1 MTLTT
6 RPLIIFDLDGTLA
19 ETAEDILASVNHV
32 TAPYG
37 VEPLTMS
44 EHRALVG
51 FGGRH
56 LIKEAFKGTKRA
68 LNAADLEIL
77 FLDFIVRYEANV
89 AQHSI
94 LFPGVL
100 ANLQQL
106 QREGYDLAICTN
118 KSSGPC
124 RSLLEA
130 LQIHHLFCTVV
141 ANDTFS
147 WSKPD
152 PRVLLATIEMA
163 HAHKA
168 CAIMVGDSRT
178 DIDAARAAGI
188 PVIAVDFG
196 YSDVPLTDLKPDEI
210 VSDFDA
216 LPKAIRTLIKAA

>member
-1 MTLTT
+1 MILTP

-32 TAPYG
+32 TAPFG
-37 VEPLTMS
+37 VEPLTMA

-56 LIKEAFKGTKRA
+56 LIKEAFKGTKPA
-68 LNAADLEIL
+68 LNAANLETI
-77 FLDFIVRYEANV
+77 FRDFIVRYEANV
-89 AQHSI
+89 AQHST

-100 ANLQQL
+100 ANLHQL

-124 RSLLEA
+124 RSLLKA
-130 LQIHHLFCTVV
+130 LQIHHFFCTVV
-141 ANDTFS
+141 ANDTFP

-163 HAHKA
+163 HANQA
-168 CAIMVGDSRT
+168 YTIMVGDSRS

-196 YSDVPLTDLKPDEI
+196 YSDVPIADLKPDKV
-210 VSDFDA
+210 VSNFDA
-216 LPKAIRTLIKAA
+216 LQKAICTLINSV